1 MPILVSESYVGI
13 KMSPIVVGKKIVG
26 IQCPRFKADNRIFRE
41 KRHLNQ

>member
-13 KMSPIVVGKKIVG
+13 EMSPIVVGKKLSGFNVHVSKPIIG
-26 IQCPRFKADNRIFRE
+26 FSE